1 MPERLRRLL
10 WSLLLGVC
18 LARADSAPPAEFWDY
33 LEEFGDAQGEL
44 FDPLDLGEAE
54 YAARNASHRPH
65 VDASKNSVDASNSR
79 DDSSKNNTGS
89 SKTSA
94 TPATTVEKQ
103 P

>member
-54 YAARNASHRPH
+54 SAARNAPLRPG
-65 VDASKNSVDASNSR
+65 VDSSKSGVNSSKNSAAPA
-79 DDSSKNNTGS
+79 TGS
-89 SKTSA
+89 TVIAPDRASS
-94 TPATTVEKQ
+94 TVEKQ

>member
-1 MPERLRRLL
+1 MPERLRWLL
-10 WSLLLGVC
+10 WPLLLGVC

-54 YAARNASHRPH
+54 SAARNAPLRPS
-65 VDASKNSVDASNSR
+65 VNSSKNSAAPA
-79 DDSSKNNTGS
+79 TGS
-89 SKTSA
+89 TVIAPDRASS
-94 TPATTVEKQ
+94 TVEKQ

>member
-1 MPERLRRLL
+1 MPERLRWLL
-10 WSLLLGVC
+10 WPLLLGVC

-54 YAARNASHRPH
+54 SAARNAPLRPI
-65 VDASKNSVDASNSR
+65 V
-79 DDSSKNNTGS
+79 DSSKNSAAPATGS
-89 SKTSA
+89 TVIAPDRASS
-94 TPATTVEKQ
+94 TVEKQ